1 MINTSLSFYPH
12 SFLALLGC
20 VNTEDKHVVVGEDS
34 AGGGGGGVVVNAAIG
49 KCVQLNKHT
58 ICRSAESS

>member
-34 AGGGGGGVVVNAAIG
+34 AGGGVNAAIG